1 MDNSKAAL
9 AAGIAGGY
17 VLGRTRKAK
26 VAFAIATYVIGR
38 RFPLTPRH
46 LAEEGGRR
54 LREHPR
60 FGELSDQVRGD
71 LLESGRSAVMAAA
84 TARIDAISDALR
96 RGAQALEGVSAE
108 QGEQGEQGREQEP
121 EQEEEPERKPKP
133 KAKSGAEPGPKTKP
147 PSKPKPKA
155 KAGTGKKA
163 PDKKRSQGKSS
174 RSRASEAS

>member
-60 FGELSDQVRGD
+60 FGALSDQVRGD

-84 TARIDAISDALR
+84 TARIDALSEALR
-96 RGAQALEGVSAE
+96 RGAQALEGAAAE
-108 QGEQGEQGREQEP
+108 QGEPEPEP
-121 EQEEEPERKPKP
+121 EQEEPEQEEPERKPKP
-133 KAKSGAEPGPKTKP
+133 KTKP
-147 PSKPKPKA
+147 SSKPKPKA
-155 KAGTGKKA
+155 KARTGKKA
-163 PDKKRSQGKSS
+163 PDKKRSPSKSS

>member
-60 FGELSDQVRGD
+60 FGALSDQVRGD

-84 TARIDAISDALR
+84 TARIDALSEALR

-108 QGEQGEQGREQEP
+108 QGEQEQEQEP

-133 KAKSGAEPGPKTKP
+133 KTKP
-147 PSKPKPKA
+147 SSKPKPKA

-163 PDKKRSQGKSS
+163 PDKKRSPSKSS

>member
-38 RFPLTPRH
+38 RFPLSPRH

-84 TARIDAISDALR
+84 TARIDALSEALR

-108 QGEQGEQGREQEP
+108 EGEQEQEP
-121 EQEEEPERKPKP
+121 EEEPERKPKP
-133 KAKSGAEPGPKTKP
+133 KQKATSGAEPGPKKKP

-155 KAGTGKKA
+155 EAGTGKKA
-163 PDKKRSQGKSS
+163 PGKKRSQSKSS

>member
-60 FGELSDQVRGD
+60 FGALSDQVRGD

-84 TARIDAISDALR
+84 TARIDALSEALR

-108 QGEQGEQGREQEP
+108 QEQEQEP
-121 EQEEEPERKPKP
+121 EQEEPEPERKPKP
-133 KAKSGAEPGPKTKP
+133 KAKSGAGSGPKAKP
-147 PSKPKPKA
+147 SSKPKPKA

-163 PDKKRSQGKSS
+163 PDKKRSPSKSS